1 MDAIKK
7 VAMENSNLLQTLKTQ
22 IAMNMKCDNEESSEL
37 EIKVRI
43 AEIDIEFKKLLG
55 SLSVDL
61 ESNALTE
68 NAISELMIEKRK
80 LEKELEKCR
89 ENNSPSACESK
100 LNEISH
106 ITQILKNQPIEFDDT
121 LIRQI
126 LECVVVQSKE
136 QIRIIFKDGT
146 EVDQL
151 LR

>member
-1 MDAIKK
+1 MKNA
-7 VAMENSNLLQTLKTQ
+7 NLLQTLKTQ

-37 EIKVRI
+37 DIKVRI

-61 ESNALTE
+61 ESNTSTE

-80 LEKELEKCR
+80 LEKELEKFSKNKSLS
-89 ENNSPSACESK
+89 ESESK

-106 ITQILKNQPIEFDDT
+106 ITQILKNQPLEFDDT